1 MEFKSLLKGKF
12 SLGDF
17 IVAINAISL
26 VWAMFI
32 YFSIM
37 KIPNFAVPDHLKDVL
52 SFLFRTAIW
61 IFLKLM
67 FGVMIVTISEGGK
80 FGTHSQ
86 QSQ

>member
-1 MEFKSLLKGKF
+1 
-12 SLGDF
+12 
-17 IVAINAISL
+17 
-26 VWAMFI
+26 
-32 YFSIM
+32 M